1 MITMFR
7 IIAAT
12 AVCLLVSGIPT
23 LAQDE
28 SLNAGTPRLKSS
40 TTVMRDTVRIGDLI
54 DNAGDLANIPV
65 FRSPD
70 LGTTGVV
77 SASDVLD
84 AVRAHDLIIVDTAG
98 VTEIEVTR
106 AAREITKRDIEQ
118 QVAKTFAGQYGF
130 GDADKLTVAF
140 ERQPR
145 NILVEPQASANLH
158 VVRSSYDPR
167 NSRFDVT
174 FSVPGSP
181 SNRQNLLRYAGTV
194 IETVP
199 VPVLVRPMN
208 RGETI
213 RSSDVV
219 VEPRPKSEVTAET
232 VTDLDRIIGYSAR
245 LVLRAN
251 QPLRRADVVKPDLVK
266 RDEFVTILYEMPG
279 MMLTIRG
286 KALEAGAE
294 GDMITVLNVQSKR
307 NVQGVVTGPGR
318 VALLGPGQTTSAEN
332 TFGSVDTT
340 DSAIDPTENLARQ
353 GR

>member
-1 MITMFR
+1 MLR
-7 IIAAT
+7 IIAAV
-12 AVCLLVSGIPT
+12 AISLLTLSAPA

-28 SLNAGTPRLKSS
+28 SINAATPRLKST

-77 SASDVLD
+77 SASDVLE

-98 VTEIEVTR
+98 VSEIEVTR
-106 AAREITKRDIEQ
+106 AAREITKREIEQ

-130 GDADKLTVAF
+130 GDAGKLTVTF
-140 ERQPR
+140 EREPR
-145 NILVEPQASANLH
+145 SILVEPQLSANLH

-174 FSVPGSP
+174 FSIPGS
-181 SNRQNLLRYAGTV
+181 SVTKQNVLRYAGTV
-194 IETVP
+194 VETVP
-199 VPVLVRPMN
+199 TPVLVRPMN

-219 VEPRPKSEVTAET
+219 VEPRPKSEITGET
-232 VTDLDRIIGYSAR
+232 VTDLDQIIGYSAR

-266 RDEFVTILYEMPG
+266 RDEFVTMMYEMPG
-279 MMLTIRG
+279 MLLTIRG
-286 KALEAGAE
+286 KALESGAE

-318 VALLGPGQTTSAEN
+318 VALLSAAPTTAVGEN
-332 TFGSVDTT
+332 TGSSFESADG
-340 DSAIDPTENLARQ
+340 AIDPTENLARQ